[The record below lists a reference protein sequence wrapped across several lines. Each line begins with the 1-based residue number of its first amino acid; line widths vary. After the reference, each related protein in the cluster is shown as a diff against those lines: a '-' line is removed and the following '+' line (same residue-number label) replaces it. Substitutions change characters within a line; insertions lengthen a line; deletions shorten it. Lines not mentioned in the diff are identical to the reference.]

1 MPHYKCWVI
10 VCKGLIR
17 HLDCHNKPDPHACK
31 THRNNAFSRIA
42 QTVSDRPGYPLPHAE
57 CHQRDGGRRIAV
69 EPRWRPVTRFTSAEL
84 PPDHRPWLLDDG
96 SLTERL
102 VALDRGEFRV
112 QRLYQGWQVP
122 LASERR
128 LLRLPHRQQAMVREV
143 TLMVSGRAM
152 VFARSVFPVS
162 SLVGHLTHLRR
173 LRNRSLGAI
182 LFRHPDMHRSPFELA
197 LIAGTSDYLPPD
209 LRQPAP
215 AWGRRSRFD
224 IRGKSLVVSEVFLQD
239 FTPWQ
244 ATLAVHRSQRGRV
257 SAAITRPKQ

>member
-1 MPHYKCWVI
+1 M
-10 VCKGLIR
+10 
-17 HLDCHNKPDPHACK
+17 
-31 THRNNAFSRIA
+31 
-42 QTVSDRPGYPLPHAE
+42 SDRPGYPLPHAE
-57 CHQRDGGRRIAV
+57 CHHQNGGRRIAV

-84 PPDHRPWLLDDG
+84 PPGHRAWLLDDG

-102 VALDRGEFRV
+102 VALNRGEFRV
-112 QRLYQGWQVP
+112 ERLYQGWQVP

-128 LLRLPHRQQAMVREV
+128 LLDLPLRQRAMVREV
-143 TLMVSGRAM
+143 TLMVSDRAM

-162 SLVGHLTHLRR
+162 SLAGSLTHLRR
-173 LRNRSLGAI
+173 LKNRSLGAI
-182 LFRHPDMHRSPFELA
+182 LFRHPNMHRSPFELS
-197 LIAGTSDYLPPD
+197 LIGGESDYLPPA
-209 LRQPAP
+209 LRQPGP

-224 IRGKSLVVSEVFLQD
+224 IRGKRLMVSEVFLQD